1 MNSVPIL
8 RRIRFETERLDCV
21 EAGVDFREGTRLYES
36 AIVGRIHLY
45 LNGDE
50 LRVERRIPDD
60 FDVSDTVK
68 AMFEMSSEFER
79 IGSASANPF
88 CCVCG
93 DRGCAYLDWRLERV
107 DSETRLIMEDL
118 VGNPIGAHQ
127 YRVQPKTLYKAVAEL
142 AETVV
147 VTMEDADVRQTTAG
161 TIQEFVD
168 WHEQLIQWEENES

>member
-1 MNSVPIL
+1 MNNRPLL
-8 RRIRFETERLDCV
+8 RTIRFETEKLDYV
-21 EAGVDFREGTRLYES
+21 EAGVDFREGTRLYGS
-36 AIVGRIHLY
+36 AVIGRVHLY

-50 LRVERRIPDD
+50 LCVERRIPDE

-68 AMFEMSSEFER
+68 SMFEMSSEFER
-79 IGSASANPF
+79 TGSASANPF

-93 DRGCAYLDWRLERV
+93 DRGCAYLDWRLETV

-127 YRVQPKTLYKAVAEL
+127 YRLQPKTLYNAVAEL

-147 VTMEDADVRQTTAG
+147 ATMKDAGIRRTTAG

-168 WHEQLIQWEENES
+168 WHQQLVQWKENEL